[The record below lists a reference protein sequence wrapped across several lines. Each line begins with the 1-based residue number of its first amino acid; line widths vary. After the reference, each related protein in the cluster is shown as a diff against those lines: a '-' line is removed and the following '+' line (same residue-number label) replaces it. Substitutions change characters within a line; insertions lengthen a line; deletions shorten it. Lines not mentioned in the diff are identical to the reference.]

1 MTTDEGEKFAK
12 RNGLIFFET
21 SAKTSAGVE
30 HTFTMAAKQIYQ
42 GIITQRYEVQG
53 DFNGI
58 KVGNAE
64 LPASVRISNPTS
76 KSPIQTP
83 QQLAIYSPA
92 PVEKKS
98 GCC

>member
-21 SAKTSAGVE
+21 SAKTSEGVE
-30 HTFTMAAKQIYQ
+30 NTFTMAAKQIYQ

-64 LPASVRISNPTS
+64 LPKSVRITNPAT
-76 KSPIQTP
+76 KSPIETR
-83 QQLAIYSPA
+83 
-92 PVEKKS
+92 
-98 GCC
+98 